1 MNRKWRRERVET
13 GRAIE
18 LGKRLVRESVPPN
31 LRMYV
36 LSLVCILALAGTTSG
51 LALAMRYIVNNIFV
65 NRNSGQVLLIA
76 SAIVALSLIK
86 GLATYFQTITVGHI
100 RRALMTDFQLRQFS
114 KLVSSE
120 LRFFGNRHSTEFVSD
135 LLFAARG
142 AASAA
147 LTLTNNLIRD
157 VLTLVFLIGVMVWQD
172 PMMSLGTIVVL
183 PVVIVALSFVV
194 KRLKKL
200 ANRQVQLNAQV
211 SAVATEAIEGIK
223 VIKSFGLEERA
234 LHAFRNSVLALERS
248 SLKINRVTALTSP
261 IMETLGGVVI
271 GLFVLYASWQTL
283 GNERTPGEYMA
294 FITAFIF
301 AYEPAKRIAGINVD
315 LQKQFVAVDRL
326 YRLLDRPGNE
336 ANTAPQSA
344 GDVEIS
350 TGGIDFKNVSFSYNP
365 GKPALHDV
373 SFRIQCGERVAIVGR
388 SGSGKTT
395 AINLILGFL
404 TPDSGV
410 ISIDGHD
417 IARLRY
423 DSLRRG
429 ISLIA
434 QDVFLFGGTIRENIR
449 DGNPNADGARIEK
462 AAEDAHVTA
471 FSKHLPLGLD
481 TPVGPNGSLLSGGQR
496 QRVSIARALIKDAP
510 ILIYDEATSALDGES
525 ERVVMSASQENNLER
540 TVICIAHRLS
550 TIRTFDRIIVL
561 DKGRVIDT
569 GTYDDVAE
577 RNETFRSIFHIGEPD
592 RPARIRVT

>member
-1 MNRKWRRERVET
+1 M
-13 GRAIE
+13 
-18 LGKRLVRESVPPN
+18 RESIPPN
-31 LRMYV
+31 LNMYI
-36 LSLVCILALAGTTSG
+36 LSLICVLALASSTSG

-76 SAIVALSLIK
+76 AAIVALSFIK

-100 RRALMTDFQLRQFS
+100 RRTLVTDFQVRQFS

-120 LRFFGNRHSTEFVSD
+120 LRFFGTRHSTEFVSD
-135 LLFAARG
+135 LLYAARG
-142 AASAA
+142 AASAV

-157 VLTLVFLIGVMVWQD
+157 LLTLVFLVGVMISQD
-172 PMMSLGTIVVL
+172 PMMSLCTIVIL
-183 PVVIVALSFVV
+183 PVVILALSFVV

-200 ANRQVQLNAQV
+200 ANQQVQLNAQV
-211 SAVATEAIEGIK
+211 SAVATEVIAGIK

-234 LHAFRNSVLALERS
+234 QHAFRKSVIALERS

-301 AYEPAKRIAGINVD
+301 AYEPAKRIAGVNVD
-315 LQKQFVAVDRL
+315 LQKQLVAVDRL
-326 YRLLDRPGNE
+326 YQLLDRPGSE
-336 ANTAPQSA
+336 ADTATQSA
-344 GDVEIS
+344 GAVQIS
-350 TGGIDFKNVSFSYNP
+350 KGSIEFRNVSFFYNP
-365 GKPALHDV
+365 GESALHDV
-373 SFRIQCGERVAIVGR
+373 SFRIQSGERVAIVGR

-395 AINLILGFL
+395 AINLMLGFL
-404 TPDSGV
+404 TPDSGA
-410 ISIDGHD
+410 IMIDGHD
-417 IARLRY
+417 ITRLRY

-449 DGNPNADGARIEK
+449 DGDPKADRARIEQ

-471 FSKHLPLGLD
+471 FSEQLPLGLD
-481 TPVGPNGSLLSGGQR
+481 TPVGPNGSFLSGGQR
-496 QRVSIARALIKDAP
+496 QRVSIARAIVKDAP
-510 ILIYDEATSALDGES
+510 ILVYDEATSALDGES
-525 ERVVMSASQENNLER
+525 ERVVMSASQKNNFER

-561 DKGRVIDT
+561 DKGRVIDS
-569 GTYDDVAE
+569 GTYGDLTK

-592 RPARIRVT
+592 RSAWISAT

>member
-1 MNRKWRRERVET
+1 MSRKWRKERVET

-18 LGKRLVRESVPPN
+18 LGKRLVRESIPPN
-31 LRMYV
+31 LNMYI
-36 LSLVCILALAGTTSG
+36 LSLVCILALASSTSG

-65 NRNSGQVLLIA
+65 NRSSGQVLFIA
-76 SAIVALSLIK
+76 GAIVALSLVK
-86 GLATYFQTITVGHI
+86 GSATYFQTITVGHI
-100 RRALMTDFQLRQFS
+100 RRALVTDFQLRQFS
-114 KLVSSE
+114 KLVSAE

-135 LLFAARG
+135 LLFASRG
-142 AASAA
+142 AASAV

-157 VLTLVFLIGVMVWQD
+157 VLTLVFLVGVMVWQD
-172 PMMSLGTIVVL
+172 PVMSLCTIVVL
-183 PVVIVALSFVV
+183 PMVIVALSFVV

-234 LHAFRNSVLALERS
+234 LQAFRNSVLALERS

-326 YRLLDRPGNE
+326 YRLLDQPGNE

-350 TGGIDFKNVSFSYNP
+350 KGGIDFRNVSFWYNP
-365 GKPALHDV
+365 GEPALHDV
-373 SFRIQCGERVAIVGR
+373 SFRIRSGERVAIVGR

-404 TPDSGV
+404 TPASGA

-423 DSLRRG
+423 DILRRG

-434 QDVFLFGGTIRENIR
+434 QDVFLFGGTIRENIQ
-449 DGNPNADGARIEK
+449 DGNPKADGARIEK

-561 DKGRVIDT
+561 DKGRVIDI

-592 RPARIRVT
+592 KTARIRVT